1 MGVRILILQMKP
13 RKLQEAHLCQGS
25 WIVRQRQNEDQ
36 VACLSPLDLPTRE
49 GWSWCGMRSNM
60 WASMTPEDAGSHPHP
75 SPTGF
80 ERAWWRYL
88 STKICLIY
96 GYLNI
101 QRYLIPVVLLYSDQS
116 SKGLTHSQ
124 HLIFTTRVGD
134 VFVPILQ
141 MGTPSYREV
150 L

>member
-1 MGVRILILQMKP
+1 MGVRILILRMKP
-13 RKLQEAHLCQGS
+13 RRLPEAQLCQGS
-25 WIVRQRQNEDQ
+25 WIVGQQQNEDQ
-36 VACLSPLDLPTRE
+36 VACPSPLDLPTRE

-60 WASMTPEDAGSHPHP
+60 WASTTPEDAGSHPQP

-88 STKICLIY
+88 STKMKMLPI
-96 GYLNI
+96 
-101 QRYLIPVVLLYSDQS
+101 VLLYSDQS
-116 SKGLTHSQ
+116 SEGLTHSQ
-124 HLIFTTRVGD
+124 HLIFTTSVGN